1 MEREKPG
8 GYQKVTTYDFL
19 IKNHLFMNLVL
30 QKINLLISKRIASI
44 LEDIFEKYIK
54 TSEEITTVGAVN
66 IAKNYKNYKTKKGK
80 K

>member
-1 MEREKPG
+1 
-8 GYQKVTTYDFL
+8 
-19 IKNHLFMNLVL
+19 MNLVL

-66 IAKNYKNYKTKKGK
+66 IAKKLQKLQNKKKEKND
-80 K
+80 